1 MGHSVAALRPLL
13 PPVSVV
19 RKTHFSA
26 VSEGGLFRAPE
37 GQRVQWIVAG
47 MEAHVCVQ
55 QTVLDLLELHSQY
68 ISVGGRC
75 RNGAGAGAED
85 GIKEKLNDG

>member
-1 MGHSVAALRPLL
+1 M
-13 PPVSVV
+13 
-19 RKTHFSA
+19 RK
-26 VSEGGLFRAPE
+26 VGGKAR
-37 GQRVQWIVAG
+37 
-47 MEAHVCVQ
+47 CS
-55 QTVLDLLELHSQY
+55 VLDLLELHSQY